1 MGPQQCHYAERM
13 FNITTAHMQ
22 QVQARGTRT
31 RLQVGN
37 GASVLVRVGWCCGCC
52 SSRHASLPA
61 LLQGST
67 HCCQHTNMPTA
78 RQPLSPPPCCSPAP
92 LPPALQVSCLQIDD
106 SVAFRQHWPLQADL
120 RINSNTYRV
129 TARGG
134 GTKLG
139 ANQRD
144 EAASITNLVMPGR
157 NKLQLSCAD
166 NRQFMF
172 SIQVRPRRGAE
183 PLVCTAGRNLC

>member
-1 MGPQQCHYAERM
+1 
-13 FNITTAHMQ
+13 
-22 QVQARGTRT
+22 
-31 RLQVGN
+31 
-37 GASVLVRVGWCCGCC
+37 
-52 SSRHASLPA
+52 
-61 LLQGST
+61 
-67 HCCQHTNMPTA
+67 
-78 RQPLSPPPCCSPAP
+78 
-92 LPPALQVSCLQIDD
+92 
-106 SVAFRQHWPLQADL
+106 VAFRQHWPLQADL

-172 SIQVRPRRGAE
+172 SIQVRPARGME
-183 PLVCTAGRNLC
+183 VLLCTAGQAAGTCAAEAAWRCGSL